1 MKKKVL
7 AFLLYAIP
15 VLFFIVCYFVIITSG
30 EDIWQGAKSQ
40 IDIFGDA
47 IAAFNHSVRLA
58 DMFAW
63 AVINFFDYNF
73 SFGPDI
79 ILRLLDVAAA
89 FSIFYMATYI
99 VLKRRPRLLLPD
111 AAIFASIFLVF
122 FLTSNGLTLYAGFS
136 KIHNYLFIGFFSF
149 LFGIVYLRD
158 LWGRKTPE
166 SLWFVA
172 LMLILG
178 FVFGFASNVTAIVFL
193 LSLLVYGVYKWFV
206 LRKGFWKFLRKF
218 LFSWR
223 FVGVIGIVISL
234 WLMYFVG
241 NGLGDYDT
249 NPAYL
254 TVCDYVPLAEIF
266 RDFGGSFVRILW
278 HNAYNF
284 GRFLVPFLALSI
296 PVGIYTGLN
305 RLKPKF
311 KKLAKEKDYLIAA
324 GIFVFMHVFAMS
336 QIIYPTRLVLP
347 AFIFATAMFVY
358 VVKLLFFD
366 NHKPIFDKHLKIFS
380 GILIGLL
387 MGVLAVRS
395 YFAFSYV
402 SRITPILEEI
412 KNFDGDSYCVDLKT
426 AMAEGLP
433 YVHFGQEDFLVD
445 WAMPQTIY
453 EKTVSYCD

>member
-73 SFGPDI
+73 SFGPDT

-206 LRKGFWKFLRKF
+206 LRKGFWKLLRKF

-223 FVGVIGIVISL
+223 FAGVIGILVSL

-278 HNAYNF
+278 HNVYNF

-366 NHKPIFDKHLKIFS
+366 DHKLKFDKHLKIFS
-380 GILIGLL
+380 GVLIGLL
-387 MGVLAVRS
+387 LGVLVVRS

-412 KNFDGDSYCVDLKT
+412 KNSDGDSYCVDLKT
-426 AMAEGLP
+426 ATAEGLP
-433 YVHFGQEDFLVD
+433 YVHLGQEDFLVD

-453 EKTVSYCD
+453 EKTVNYCN